1 MSASL
6 AKISIINLCA
16 LSFIGACNSKEVA
29 CECTDPAPLEHDL
42 VSENEKILSCYPE
55 IDKSTMIR
63 TQSRHP
69 ARFNKSSSIIGEGT
83 QFLCGDFI
91 FTIKSFD
98 YEYADENLGGSFP
111 TTKTLKEIGCKI
123 IDNKIICRE
132 ERVWNARG
140 ANLLSYREITASF
153 VNTKTQEVGK

>member
-1 MSASL
+1 MSGFN
-6 AKISIINLCA
+6 KISIINLCA
-16 LSFIGACNSKEVA
+16 LSFIGACNSKEIV
-29 CECTDPAPLEHDL
+29 CECPDPVPLEHDL

-55 IDKSTMIR
+55 IDKSTLII
-63 TQSRHP
+63 TQSMHQ
-69 ARFNKSSSIIGEGT
+69 AIFNEYSSIIGEGT

-123 IDNKIICRE
+123 IDDKIICRE
-132 ERVWNARG
+132 EKMWNARG
-140 ANLLSYREITASF
+140 ANLLSYREMTASF
-153 VNTKTQEVGK
+153 VNTKTQEIVK